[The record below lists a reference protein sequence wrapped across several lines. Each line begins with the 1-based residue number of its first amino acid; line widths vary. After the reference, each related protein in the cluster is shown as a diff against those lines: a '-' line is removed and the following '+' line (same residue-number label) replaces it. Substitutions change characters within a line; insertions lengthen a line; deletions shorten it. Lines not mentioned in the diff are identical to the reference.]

1 MMKMYD
7 YGNNLS
13 PRVKTRTNNINKK
26 EKSRSKWN
34 PDIEDIMTV
43 PVNTIQKA
51 TVHTLNMMFYFTMMT
66 LIPISIA
73 SFFTPVSWV
82 LTFVMVGAVNL
93 VMFCTMPRYYY
104 SRENTRIRTQARII
118 NSRLGQKYIN
128 R

>member
-1 MMKMYD
+1 MYD

-13 PRVKTRTNNINKK
+13 PRVKTHTNNINKK

>member
-1 MMKMYD
+1 MKMYD

-13 PRVKTRTNNINKK
+13 PRVKTHTNNINKK

>member
-1 MMKMYD
+1 MYD

>member
-13 PRVKTRTNNINKK
+13 PRVKTHTNNINKK